1 MRALIL
7 NGSARPIGST
17 GNIVGDIIEELEK
30 GGVETLHV
38 PLYEY
43 HFTTFNACRTCEM
56 RGDGMCADQ
65 TDGTN
70 EILDVMRQ
78 ADLIILAAPGYA
90 GGAPGLMKLFL
101 EKAAFVLSKGDRGL
115 RGKYGAVVT
124 VAEHDGAD
132 ATYNELVYWML
143 HSEMLVIG
151 SCPFTSFKTGFDD
164 YRKDVFGMKGLKNLL
179 SNILEIADKE

>member
-1 MRALIL
+1 
-7 NGSARPIGST
+7 
-17 GNIVGDIIEELEK
+17 
-30 GGVETLHV
+30 
-38 PLYEY
+38 
-43 HFTTFNACRTCEM
+43 
-56 RGDGMCADQ
+56 MCADV

-90 GGAPGLMKLFL
+90 GGAPGVMKLFL

-115 RGKYGAVVT
+115 HGKYGAVIS

-151 SCPFTSFKTGFDD
+151 SCPLTSFKTGFDD
-164 YRKDVFGMKGLKNLL
+164 YRKDVFGMKGLKNLI
-179 SNILEIADKE
+179 SHILEIADKE